1 MEIGALFMVHW
12 EARGG
17 FRVGPGLKRK
27 SDPSPFRDLLWIRLV
42 SMRST

>member
-1 MEIGALFMVHW
+1 MGRW

-17 FRVGPGLKRK
+17 SRVGPGLKRK
-27 SDPSPFRDLLWIRLV
+27 SDPSPFRYLLSIRPM